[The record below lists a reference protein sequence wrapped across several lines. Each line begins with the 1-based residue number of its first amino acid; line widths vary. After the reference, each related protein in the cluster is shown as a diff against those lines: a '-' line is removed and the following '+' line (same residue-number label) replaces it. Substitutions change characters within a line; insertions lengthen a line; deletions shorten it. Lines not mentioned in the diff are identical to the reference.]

1 MTLKLR
7 AFQHVVQRVVV
18 PGIVLVVL
26 LVVWEV
32 LVRANTPDLSA
43 FHVIP
48 APTEIWQ
55 ALLRTRE
62 SLLNLHVPQTMLE
75 TLIGLALAV
84 VLAVVLAALLDFSPS
99 LKRAVYPLLVVSQTI
114 PVIAL
119 AAVLII
125 AFGFG
130 IWPKVIVV
138 ILFCFFPVAIATV
151 DGLTATDPDLV
162 ALLKAMGATR
172 WQIWRKVRFP
182 ATLPSFFSG
191 VRIAAT
197 YSVTGATVG
206 EFVASQYGLGTY
218 LRSAINQSRNDQA
231 FAAITITALLS
242 IGLVVLVNVLERIAL
257 PWYFTEAREAQWNE
271 PGIY

>member
-1 MTLKLR
+1 
-7 AFQHVVQRVVV
+7 
-18 PGIVLVVL
+18 
-26 LVVWEV
+26 
-32 LVRANTPDLSA
+32 
-43 FHVIP
+43 
-48 APTEIWQ
+48 
-55 ALLRTRE
+55 
-62 SLLNLHVPQTMLE
+62 
-75 TLIGLALAV
+75 
-84 VLAVVLAALLDFSPS
+84 

-191 VRIAAT
+191 LRIAAT

>member
-1 MTLKLR
+1 VGYFTVR
-7 AFQHVVQRVVV
+7 QAFG
-18 PGIVLVVL
+18 PLVVL
-26 LVVWEV
+26 VILGLLWEV
-32 LVRANTPDLSA
+32 LVRADTSSR
-43 FHVIP
+43 FRVIP
-48 APTEIWQ
+48 APSEVWD
-55 ALLRTRE
+55 ALLRTRD
-62 SLLNLHVPQTMLE
+62 SLLNLHIPQTMLE

-84 VLAVVLAALLDFSPS
+84 VFGVLLAGLLDFSPL
-99 LKRAVYPLLVVSQTI
+99 LKRAVYPLVIISQTI

-138 ILFCFFPVAIATV
+138 ILFCFFPIAIATV

-162 ALLKAMGATR
+162 ALLRAMGANR

-191 VRIAAT
+191 FRIAAT
-197 YSVTGATVG
+197 YSVTGAIVG
-206 EFVASQYGLGTY
+206 EYLGSQYGLGTY

-231 FAAITITALLS
+231 FAAIAITALLS
-242 IGLVVLVNVLERIAL
+242 IGLVVLVNILERLAL
-257 PWYFTEAREAQWNE
+257 PWYFTDAREAQWNE